1 MKKYKIKR
9 KVKRVM
15 ICGSPAVIDGLQKKA
30 ASLNFTFSR
39 FLLQAGLEYTPNK
52 NEVTKGKDIKDLIRI

>member
-1 MKKYKIKR
+1 MKKYKNGLSIRNPKP
-9 KVKRVM
+9 VKRVM

-52 NEVTKGKDIKDLIRI
+52 NEVTK

>member
-1 MKKYKIKR
+1 MKKYKIKN

-15 ICGSPAVIDGLQKKA
+15 ICGSPVVIDSLQKKA

-39 FLLQAGLEYTPNK
+39 FLLNAGLEYTPNK
-52 NEVTKGKDIKDLIRI
+52 NEVNK